1 VAKSRDIAAVEND
14 ASPPSPDSSVSFCV
28 TSVVTQYEYQAHEE
42 EDTEDVLIEDP
53 KPESQV

>member
-14 ASPPSPDSSVSFCV
+14 ASPPSLDSSVSFWV
-28 TSVVTQYEYQAHEE
+28 TSIVTQYEHQAHKE

-53 KPESQV
+53 KPDSQV